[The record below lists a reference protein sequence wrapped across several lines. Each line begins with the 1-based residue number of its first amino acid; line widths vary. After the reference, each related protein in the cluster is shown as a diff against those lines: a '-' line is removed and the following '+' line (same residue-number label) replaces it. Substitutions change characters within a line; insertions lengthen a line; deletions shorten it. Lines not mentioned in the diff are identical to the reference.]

1 MIIKL
6 ILART
11 NYDAITAWTDIKT
24 VEVNLPLV
32 AQEGWNV
39 IGADWEHDI
48 IHSKQQQERI
58 EAHRLIDALEQEIDQ
73 LTGKSRLQR
82 REVSEGVNIKQAEN
96 LSEVEKR
103 AIDQL
108 IMDIQENEWYCLQG
122 GSESQMEDWEKK
134 LIIDGLKRLL
144 EVCEICE

>member
-1 MIIKL
+1 MKTAEYL
-6 ILART
+6 KQLEDEVQSLLNGDVFSKCDYST
-11 NYDAITAWTDIKT
+11 YDSLTENFGVLFREIDEQRK
-24 VEVNLPLV
+24 
-32 AQEGWNV
+32 V
-39 IGADWEHDI
+39 IER
-48 IHSKQQQERI
+48 QQQERI
-58 EAHRLIDALEQEIDQ
+58 EANRLIDALEQEIDQ

-82 REVSEGVNIKQAEN
+82 MEVSEGVNIKQAEN

-144 EVCEICE
+144 EEEE